1 MEGESSAFFTLEC
14 KHGGAGVLPCGD
26 EAALAKYPGSGE
38 LAQIVVH
45 YFYLNY
51 FSFQESLDPR
61 LVDCDTPIH
70 IFLQSEQKIKYLII

>member
-1 MEGESSAFFTLEC
+1 MYCPVVTRT
-14 KHGGAGVLPCGD
+14 
-26 EAALAKYPGSGE
+26 ALALYPGVGK

-61 LVDCDTPIH
+61 LVDIDTPIH
-70 IFLQSEQKIKYLII
+70 IFLMSEQKIKYLIIEIFITEKPV